1 MAEIKRVTLHP
12 LNPDGTIDTNTNLYP
27 KTLATGI
34 VNEEGEAVSF
44 PDDSTLVHNSGNENI
59 GGEKTFTNN
68 ITIATPAGWAGLYF
82 STDEGKSLAH
92 IEMGEKG
99 IKLRSED
106 NNPDSS
112 HYKQYASFNIDP
124 IYGAE
129 FNLYDK
135 GIYFRQRAMQNLCS
149 GYLRFENVNNVDEL
163 HLVTYSNDVQTD
175 IVFPAAID
183 DRVELATKDN
193 CGTKLYRHYLG
204 YLEPISGYHGYF
216 YFITRSN
223 ESITSII
230 DLENQ
235 LRDFIWPQTII
246 MLDDSNY
253 NRYIA
258 GIYCD
263 FNGSMYITN
272 ARNDGISAVI
282 QSITFNQDI
291 IQPL

>member
-12 LNPDGTIDTNTNLYP
+12 LKTDGSIDENVNLYP
-27 KTLATGI
+27 KTLTTGI
-34 VNEEGEAVSF
+34 VDENGNAVNF
-44 PDDSTLVHNSGNENI
+44 PDDSTLVHNTGNENI
-59 GGEKTFTNN
+59 DGIKTFTN
-68 ITIATPAGWAGLYF
+68 
-82 STDEGKSLAH
+82 
-92 IEMGEKG
+92 
-99 IKLRSED
+99 
-106 NNPDSS
+106 
-112 HYKQYASFNIDP
+112 P
-124 IYGAE
+124 IR
-129 FNLYDK
+129 LKKD
-135 GIYFRQRAMQNLCS
+135 LCS
-149 GYLRFENVNNVDEL
+149 ANLRFQTENNVDEL

-175 IVFPAAID
+175 IVFPAGID
-183 DRVELATKDN
+183 DRVELATKDD

-272 ARNDGISAVI
+272 ARNDGISVVI